1 MPKIDKISISLFM
14 FALESYLLEKKVIQN
29 IQDIKQL
36 DWEIVENYRNILLI
50 DHPHFTLEKKQLK
63 SFIKHYKDR
72 RKELET
78 RKQPMDLEPVKQL
91 MREYDAA
98 PAPSTVA
105 PAARPRPPAELIQ
118 PDRPASSL
126 LMSEIADMRSL
137 VHAHKCACTQ
147 LMSEIADMRSQLMS
161 EIADMRSQL
170 MSEMRELR
178 SECVEMRS
186 TLTLSLAPGAAHQLE
201 QHRPRPPAELLQPA
215 QAQALRPRPPAEL
228 LQPAQAQL
236 ERPGA
241 KHQLEQQ
248 RASLARS
255 RPGAAQHTRP
265 EAEAS
270 RPSLPDFKA
279 ILQSVESPRPFIRAR
294 QRVALLVLYLEGL
307 KLSQLLTLDVRHLK
321 ELRAV
326 KAGALDQAE
335 AAQGVKAVWAPPTQ
349 GETLGRRPSFGSLR
363 ATLDGLGE
371 AKDILDDDALGI
383 ATDLEILIGDYP
395 DSTPAFRAKAH
406 SARPSTRPG
415 LTSELNQIL
424 SKWNCSTKS
433 LVRRTKT

>member
-118 PDRPASSL
+118 ADRPASSL

-215 QAQALRPRPPAEL
+215 QAQ
-228 LQPAQAQL
+228 L

-241 KHQLEQQ
+241 KHLLEQQ

-326 KAGALDQAE
+326 KAGDQAE
-335 AAQGVKAVWAPPTQ
+335 AAQGVKAVWAEPTQ
-349 GETLGRRPSFGSLR
+349 GETLGLRPSFGSLR

>member
-186 TLTLSLAPGAAHQLE
+186 TTKRPSAGGAPDFAQVQRTSFVGRGGVGLLAPRPKGVKAVWEEPTQGEPGAAHQLE
-201 QHRPRPPAELLQPA
+201 P
-215 QAQALRPRPPAEL
+215 
-228 LQPAQAQL
+228 
-236 ERPGA
+236 
-241 KHQLEQQ
+241 Q
-248 RASLARS
+248 RASLAR
-255 RPGAAQHTRP
+255 
-265 EAEAS
+265 S

-294 QRVALLVLYLEGL
+294 QRVALLVLYIEGL
-307 KLSQLLTLDVRHLK
+307 KPSKLLTLDVRHLK

-326 KAGALDQAE
+326 KG
-335 AAQGVKAVWAPPTQ
+335 GWK
-349 GETLGRRPSFGSLR
+349 S
-363 ATLDGLGE
+363 LDGLGE
-371 AKDILDDDALGI
+371 AKDILEDDALGI

-406 SARPSTRPG
+406 SARPCTREG
-415 LTSELNQIL
+415 LTRELNHTL
-424 SKWNCSTKS
+424 SKWKCSTKS
-433 LVRRTKT
+433 LVRRL

>member
-186 TLTLSLAPGAAHQLE
+186 TTKRPSTGGAPDFAQVQRTSFVGRGGVGLLTPRPKGDPGAAHQLE
-201 QHRPRPPAELLQPA
+201 P
-215 QAQALRPRPPAEL
+215 
-228 LQPAQAQL
+228 
-236 ERPGA
+236 
-241 KHQLEQQ
+241 Q
-248 RASLARS
+248 RASLAW
-255 RPGAAQHTRP
+255 
-265 EAEAS
+265 S

-294 QRVALLVLYLEGL
+294 QRVALLVLYIEGL

-321 ELRAV
+321 DLKELRAV
-326 KAGALDQAE
+326 KG
-335 AAQGVKAVWAPPTQ
+335 GWK
-349 GETLGRRPSFGSLR
+349 S
-363 ATLDGLGE
+363 LDGLGE
-371 AKDILDDDALGI
+371 AKDILEDDALSI

-395 DSTPAFRAKAH
+395 DSTPAFRAKPH
-406 SARPSTRPG
+406 SARPCTREG
-415 LTSELNQIL
+415 LTRELNHTL
-424 SKWNCSTKS
+424 SKWKCSTKS
-433 LVRRTKT
+433 LVRRL

>member
-1 MPKIDKISISLFM
+1 MPKIEKISISLFM

-63 SFIKHYKDR
+63 SFIRHYKDR

-78 RKQPMDLEPVKQL
+78 RKLPMDLEPVKQL

-105 PAARPRPPAELIQ
+105 P
-118 PDRPASSL
+118 
-126 LMSEIADMRSL
+126 
-137 VHAHKCACTQ
+137 HKQ

-186 TLTLSLAPGAAHQLE
+186 TTKRPSAGGAPDFAQVQRTSFVGLLAPRPKGVKAVWAEPTQGQPGAAHQLVCKHKAVE
-201 QHRPRPPAELLQPA
+201 DRPKGD
-215 QAQALRPRPPAEL
+215 ALRPS
-228 LQPAQAQL
+228 
-236 ERPGA
+236 RPGA
-241 KHQLEQQ
+241 SHQLEPQ
-248 RASLARS
+248 RASLDR
-255 RPGAAQHTRP
+255 
-265 EAEAS
+265 S

-279 ILQSVESPRPFIRAR
+279 ILQSLDSFSPRVFTRAR
-294 QRVALLVLYLEGL
+294 QRVALLVLYIEGI
-307 KLSQLLTLDVRHLK
+307 KVSQLLTLKVRHLK
-321 ELRAV
+321 ELRAPGSDLGLRPRLNV
-326 KAGALDQAE
+326 LAAE
-335 AAQGVKAVWAPPTQ
+335 LQELV
-349 GETLGRRPSFGSLR
+349 EYLS
-363 ATLDGLGE
+363 
-371 AKDILDDDALGI
+371 KDF
-383 ATDLEILIGDYP
+383 DLLIV
-395 DSTPAFRAKAH
+395 DSSDNTPAFRPYTK
-406 SARPSTRPG
+406 SQRQSTREA

-433 LVRRTKT
+433 LASPRP